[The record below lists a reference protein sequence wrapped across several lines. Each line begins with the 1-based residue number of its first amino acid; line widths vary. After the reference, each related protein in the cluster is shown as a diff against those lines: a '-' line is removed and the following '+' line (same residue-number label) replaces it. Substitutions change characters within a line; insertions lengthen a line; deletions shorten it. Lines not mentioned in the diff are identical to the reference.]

1 MSYRHFDR
9 DEQDPEA
16 RRVKR
21 LAKMKREKKRQ
32 ALMRSLVHNYSVP
45 FAVVVVCIIV
55 VVFGIRLI
63 YSAQNKQT
71 GDQVPQTIA
80 EPITQNAGS
89 SAADTAS
96 IVVKPKIY
104 AADAD
109 DKTQQISGDVV
120 SSHAVLIDLSENRI
134 AAQKGAMERIN
145 PASMT
150 KVLTVLVAAEHVQNL
165 DDKVT
170 ITLDD
175 TDFSYSNDCS
185 SVGFSKDEQ
194 VTVKDLFYGTV
205 LASGADAA
213 VALATYVGG
222 SQNNFVAM
230 MNDKLKE
237 LGLSDT
243 AHFTNCVG
251 IYDENHYCT
260 VYDMAMILEAALDND
275 LCREV
280 LSTHTYTTSA
290 TLQHPEG
297 ITISNWFLRRI
308 EDKDC
313 GGTVECGKTG
323 YVVQSGNCAASYA
336 QDPSGKGYICVT
348 AGSTSAWR
356 CIFDH
361 IAIYTPFLS
370 GSSAMGNSGDSSI
383 SVMGSTDESAAAAQD
398 SAMGNVQPCDN

>member
-1 MSYRHFDR
+1 MSYRHFDK
-9 DEQDPEA
+9 DEQDPETRRA
-16 RRVKR
+16 RR
-21 LAKMKREKKRQ
+21 LAKMKRDKKRQ
-32 ALMRSLVHNYSVP
+32 ALMRGLVHNYTVP
-45 FAVVVVCIIV
+45 AVIAIVCVIV
-55 VVFGIRLI
+55 VAFGIKWI
-63 YSAQNKQT
+63 YSAQDKNAQKQ
-71 GDQVPQTIA
+71 VKQTIA
-80 EPITQNAGS
+80 EPITHNVKS

-96 IVVKPKIY
+96 TVVKPKIY
-104 AADAD
+104 AAAAD
-109 DKTQQISGDVV
+109 DKTQQIGGDVV
-120 SSHAVLIDLSENRI
+120 SSHAVLIDLADNRI
-134 AAQKGAMERIN
+134 AAQKGAMERIS

-150 KVLTVLVAAEHVQNL
+150 KVLTVLVAAEHVKNL
-165 DDKVT
+165 NDKVT
-170 ITLDD
+170 ISLDD

-185 SVGFSKDEQ
+185 AVGFSKDEQ

-222 SQNNFVAM
+222 SQDNFVAM

-251 IYDENHYCT
+251 IYNENHYCT

-280 LSTHTYTTSA
+280 LSTRTYTTSA
-290 TLQHPEG
+290 TLQHPDG

-336 QDPSGKGYICVT
+336 QDPAGKGYICVT

-370 GSSAMGNSGDSSI
+370 AGSANGSSKGDSI
-383 SVMGSTDESAAAAQD
+383 SDTGSTDESAAAAED
-398 SAMGNVQPCDN
+398 SAMGNVQPCQN

>member
-1 MSYRHFDR
+1 MSYRHFDK

-16 RRVKR
+16 RRARR

-32 ALMRSLVHNYSVP
+32 ALMRGLVHNYTIP
-45 FAVVVVCIIV
+45 AVAVIVCVIV
-55 VVFGIRLI
+55 VAFGIKWI
-63 YSAQNKQT
+63 YSAQNRNARE
-71 GDQVPQTIA
+71 QVKQTIA
-80 EPITQNAGS
+80 EPIAQNVGS

-96 IVVKPKIY
+96 TAVKPKIY
-104 AADAD
+104 VATAD
-109 DKTQQISGDVV
+109 DKTQQVSGDVV
-120 SSHAVLIDLSENRI
+120 SSHAVLIDLADNRI

-150 KVLTVLVAAEHVQNL
+150 KVLTVLVAAEHVKNL
-165 DDKVT
+165 NDKVT

-251 IYDENHYCT
+251 IYDKDHYCT

-290 TLQHPEG
+290 TLQHPDG

-313 GGTVECGKTG
+313 GGKVECGKTG

-336 QDPSGKGYICVT
+336 QDPAGKGYICVT

-370 GSSAMGNSGDSSI
+370 GSSAVGSSGESS
-383 SVMGSTDESAAAAQD
+383 SAVGSTDESAAAAQD